1 MGHPQ
6 GHEYGAAVCLPSPFF
21 LTESA
26 QSVSKFWKKAEGEEE
41 RNSTEEIAEQND
53 DGGDENIENGNAHD
67 DDAG

>member
-26 QSVSKFWKKAEGEEE
+26 QSVNSGKKAEGEEE

-53 DGGDENIENGNAHD
+53 GGGDQDNEDSDTHD
-67 DDAG
+67 DDVG